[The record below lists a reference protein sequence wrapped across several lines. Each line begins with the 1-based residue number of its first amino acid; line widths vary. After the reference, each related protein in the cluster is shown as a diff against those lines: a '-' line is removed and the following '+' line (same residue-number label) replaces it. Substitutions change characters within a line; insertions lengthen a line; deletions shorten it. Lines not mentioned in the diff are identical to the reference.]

1 MTIDKRKR
9 GCMKKVFDRKTVDIN
24 KYLQVVENY
33 SEVVL
38 IWNGLRSYNGK
49 SLISVINAIL
59 GKEQTKIEI
68 VADAE
73 IATKFMND
81 LENIN
86 IKFEKENTYND

>member
-1 MTIDKRKR
+1 
-9 GCMKKVFDRKTVDIN
+9 MKKVFDRKTVDIN